1 MAETKGVSKIR
12 VSVVSLTAVFLFI
25 LLAVVLNILFDNAP
39 FIIPTLTSVALVV
52 VTAALVYFTR
62 GYSIAANSLVEA
74 QNNQVKATCS
84 QVTASNELVAATS
97 NHVQVQKEQV
107 EATNKQVAALTNP
120 ILYVDICVIERPIQ
134 NLVGVPMPQALE
146 VFIQNVGPG
155 NACDIILDVK
165 DDFTF
170 LAGNSVQ
177 WFKREIIKNSV
188 TRLAPGQRR
197 TLLIIVLGEN
207 PAIRKGTEDQIAK
220 HEIALSYKN
229 ALTRKQFDDSF
240 MLDFTYYFELIKR
253 LSNIGY
259 TSITTSDS
267 SDVQKMIESMKRDR
281 KRSPATYTL
290 NLTQKEKDFID
301 RIYDSVGGTVTQ
313 WVMDDTLRTLATEA
327 GLSEQEPNDYSR
339 LFRDSGLAEVEIFHG
354 GGIAMLKLTAYGVHY
369 VRGLKTK

>member
-1 MAETKGVSKIR
+1 MAEPNRFSKNYMA
-12 VSVVSLTAVFLFI
+12 VLSLSAVFAFLA
-25 LLAVVLNILFDNAP
+25 LAVVLIILFDNAP
-39 FIIPTLTSVALVV
+39 FTLPTLTSIALVV

-62 GYSIAANSLVEA
+62 SYAIAANSLVEA
-74 QNNQVKATCS
+74 QNNQVEATRS
-84 QVTASNELVAATS
+84 QVAASNELVAATL
-97 NHVQVQKEQV
+97 NQVQAQREQV

-120 ILYVDICVIERPIQ
+120 ILCVDIHVIERPIQ

-170 LAGNSVQ
+170 LVGNSVQ
-177 WFKREIIKNSV
+177 WFKSEIIKNGV

-197 TLLIIVLGEN
+197 TLVIIVLGEN

-229 ALTRKQFDDSF
+229 ALTKEQFHDSF
-240 MLDFTYYFELIKR
+240 LLDFTYYFELIER
-253 LSNIGY
+253 LSTMPY
-259 TSITTSDS
+259 TTASTSDR
-267 SDVQKMIESMKRDR
+267 SDVQRLIEKMKPDR
-281 KRSPATYTL
+281 KRPYATYAL

-301 RIYDSVGGTVTQ
+301 RIYDSVSGTVTQ
-313 WVMDDTLRTLATEA
+313 WVMGDKLHILAEEA
-327 GLSEQEPNDYSR
+327 GLTEQELHDYSM

-354 GGIAMLKLTAYGVHY
+354 GAIEMLKLTAYGVHY
-369 VRGLKTK
+369 VRGLKTT